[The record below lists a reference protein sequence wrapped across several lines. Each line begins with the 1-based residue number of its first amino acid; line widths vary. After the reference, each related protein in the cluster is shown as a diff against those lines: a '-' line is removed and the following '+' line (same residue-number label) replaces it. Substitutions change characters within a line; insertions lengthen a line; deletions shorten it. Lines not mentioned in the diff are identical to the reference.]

1 MDRTIGKSENRNND
15 GERLMISLLEIAK
28 SINEVDD
35 DKIIKYKD
43 KDGESQEMTAG
54 AAKKMDKEHP
64 AKQAW
69 DKMNSQEKGDDG
81 SEKDDDD
88 KLGGS
93 DFDRDGGVQIKKDRD
108 DRDDWYAHMAKI
120 MQQQPTDK
128 PKSDDPLKD
137 FEKHLD
143 AASDYEDWY
152 DENYGDLNLDDSEK
166 EELED
171 LLQNWKYTEDDIQQA
186 MAMGNDDDED
196 RLRDEI
202 EDIRDKIKDLTSKA
216 VSGDET
222 DDDMDSDGGEEKSSE
237 SENEDIIGGLEDLV
251 TSSKQK
257 FRYFDVEAE
266 DSEIDSGRYAVV
278 RGNVKDDPDQHMSV
292 TAVQDGADISYSI
305 NIGIGGTPIY
315 FDSKEEAMEAAK
327 KLLDDETIRDTMNG
341 DGDPKSTVLADLDQ
355 HAKNVLLP
363 DDHPDKPIPAAPSYF
378 RTGKELDNE
387 TITINGQKYRAIKE
401 EKKKSN
407 PRVLKEIYDR
417 TFRSLK

>member
-54 AAKKMDKEHP
+54 AAKKMDKDHP

-69 DKMNSQEKGDDG
+69 DKMNTKEKGDDG

-128 PKSDDPLKD
+128 PKSDDSLKD

-152 DENYGDLNLDDSEK
+152 DENSRDLNLDNSEK

-202 EDIRDKIKDLTSKA
+202 EDIRDKVKDLTSKA
-216 VSGDET
+216 VSGD
-222 DDDMDSDGGEEKSSE
+222 DSDDNAE
-237 SENEDIIGGLEDLV
+237 SD
-251 TSSKQK
+251 
-257 FRYFDVEAE
+257 DVEISDANSGPIDRDDILDMLKN
-266 DSEIDSGRYAVV
+266 DSEIMD
-278 RGNVKDDPDQHMSV
+278 K
-292 TAVQDGADISYSI
+292 
-305 NIGIGGTPIY
+305 IGGDDIY
-315 FDSKEEAMEAAK
+315 WDGLDLVSSKFDDA
-327 KLLDDETIRDTMNG
+327 
-341 DGDPKSTVLADLDQ
+341 TVAYI
-355 HAKNVLLP
+355 P
-363 DDHPDKPIPAAPSYF
+363 DDANMTLGDLKKQIMDF
-378 RTGKELDNE
+378 EDEEDMDE

-401 EKKKSN
+401 EQKKSN
-407 PRVLKEIYDR
+407 PRILKEIYDR

>member
-93 DFDRDGGVQIKKDRD
+93 DFDRDGG
-108 DRDDWYAHMAKI
+108 
-120 MQQQPTDK
+120 
-128 PKSDDPLKD
+128 
-137 FEKHLD
+137 
-143 AASDYEDWY
+143 
-152 DENYGDLNLDDSEK
+152 DEPDMDS
-166 EELED
+166 
-171 LLQNWKYTEDDIQQA
+171 
-186 MAMGNDDDED
+186 
-196 RLRDEI
+196 
-202 EDIRDKIKDLTSKA
+202 
-216 VSGDET
+216 
-222 DDDMDSDGGEEKSSE
+222 DDDMDDDDMDDEKSSE
-237 SENEDIIGGLEDLV
+237 SENEDIIGELEDLV